1 MRVRS
6 FRSGASLRRAFSS
19 TPWYESSQIQLPGQP
34 LEDDEPKRPFRHWY
48 PIPKKLEEVVKLPF
62 LSRED
67 PTTIR
72 SLWLERFGSSPKIV
86 VGVMA
91 REEYDSWE
99 TNARACPM
107 FICPVPRPGGGYIN
121 LVTQYNGQQ
130 VLCSFLEQYR
140 QNPEQAPI
148 MLTVALYDD
157 LKTTKGIVLL
167 RADLTIHPPDG
178 ELTKNDAKY
187 VVKFLRQFYTDLER
201 FRYVETFNLRSQE
214 FDFMEM
220 LETHREWFQP

>member
-1 MRVRS
+1 MRVCS
-6 FRSGASLRRAFSS
+6 FRSGASIRRAFSS

-48 PIPKKLEEVVKLPF
+48 PIPKKLEEMVKLPL

-130 VLCSFLEQYR
+130 VLCSFLEQSTQLAR
-140 QNPEQAPI
+140 MAGCRRNIDCLQSSDLNSQHVRKIISFVTAQNF
-148 MLTVALYDD
+148 T
-157 LKTTKGIVLL
+157 
-167 RADLTIHPPDG
+167 
-178 ELTKNDAKY
+178 
-187 VVKFLRQFYTDLER
+187 FYHI
-201 FRYVETFNLRSQE
+201 YANVS
-214 FDFMEM
+214 
-220 LETHREWFQP
+220 